1 MTKPSDPKTRIR
13 SPQAELGLDDT
24 RRYIKELL
32 GNEDLTYDQKQ
43 RMIDFQLRSFRK
55 QRWTFEG
62 IYHKVLQDDRNAWI
76 TQSVQLL
83 LDLRQC
89 LDNRAYR
96 RRHNIEYAK
105 RHNCA

>member
-24 RRYIKELL
+24 RRFIKELL

-43 RMIDFQLRSFRK
+43 RMIDFQLRSFRQ

-62 IYHKVLQDDRNAWI
+62 IYHKVVQDDRNAWI

-89 LDNRAYR
+89 LDNGAYR
-96 RRHNIEYAK
+96 RRHNIAYAK
-105 RHNCA
+105 KHIRA